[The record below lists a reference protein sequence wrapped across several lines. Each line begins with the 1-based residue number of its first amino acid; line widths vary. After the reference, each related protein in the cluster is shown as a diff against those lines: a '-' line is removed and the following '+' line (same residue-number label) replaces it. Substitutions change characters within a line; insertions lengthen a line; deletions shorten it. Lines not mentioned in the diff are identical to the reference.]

1 MPGSWAGEGLSKG
14 PFIIHPPSPPPLM
27 MWGWGWGGGGGGRFS
42 GITWF
47 SGGNGGGSV
56 VANRVKGGDYRKLT
70 AN

>member
-14 PFIIHPPSPPPLM
+14 PFLIHPPSPPPAPPPYDG
-27 MWGWGWGGGGGGRFS
+27 GWWKIF

-56 VANRVKGGDYRKLT
+56 VANRFKGGDYRKLT